1 MARFYL
7 SATRRSSGKTT
18 LGIGLCAAMHRL
30 RGWRVQPFKK
40 GPDYID
46 PLWLGSAA
54 GRACHNLDFHVQTE
68 DEIVAAFA
76 RYTQAVDVA
85 MIEGNTGLFD
95 GVALDGSDSNAA
107 MAALLETPVVLVMDC
122 RGITRG
128 IAPLLLGYQQFTPR
142 VTIGGVILNRVG
154 SSRHES
160 KLRQAVE
167 HYTDI
172 PVLGAVPEA
181 PQMQIVER
189 HLGLMPSN
197 EHEAADKV
205 IDRISAV
212 VADHV
217 DLDALLSAAAG
228 PPPLPGI
235 DEPRSAASGAG
246 VPLRIGIPRDDAFGF
261 YYAADLEKLES
272 QGAELVFFDSLHDP
286 QLPERLDG
294 LFIGGGFPEER
305 MEALE
310 ANAGLRGQI
319 ADFALRGGPVYA
331 ECGGLMYL
339 CRHLV
344 RDGKACKMV
353 GLIPA
358 DAVMDTRPQGRG
370 YVLLSETGNS
380 PWPVEPG
387 ARAEIPAH
395 EFHYSH
401 LDNIEGRLTFAY
413 RVLRGHGID
422 GRHDG
427 IVFKNV
433 LAGYTHLRDV
443 AGVHWTRRFLDLVKR
458 CKLGGGD
465 GPTTD
470 KVDQACS
477 R

>member
-1 MARFYL
+1 
-7 SATRRSSGKTT
+7 
-18 LGIGLCAAMHRL
+18 
-30 RGWRVQPFKK
+30 
-40 GPDYID
+40 
-46 PLWLGSAA
+46 
-54 GRACHNLDFHVQTE
+54 
-68 DEIVAAFA
+68 
-76 RYTQAVDVA
+76 

-107 MAALLETPVVLVMDC
+107 LAALLDAPVVLVMDC

-128 IAPLLLGYQQFTPR
+128 IAPLLLGYQQFTPKVR
-142 VTIGGVILNRVG
+142 IGGIILNRVG

-160 KLRQAVE
+160 KLRHAVE
-167 HYTDI
+167 HYTDV
-172 PVLGAVPEA
+172 PVLGAIPES
-181 PQMQIVER
+181 PGMRIVER

-197 EHEAADKV
+197 EHEEADAV
-205 IDRISAV
+205 IDRIAAV
-212 VADHV
+212 VGAHV
-217 DLDALLSAAAG
+217 DLDSLISVAAET
-228 PPPLPGI
+228 PPLPAAE
-235 DEPRSAASGAG
+235 EPPEPEPEAG
-246 VPLRIGIPRDDAFGF
+246 VRIGIPRDDAFGF
-261 YYAADLEKLES
+261 YYASDLDSLES

-286 QLPERLDG
+286 QLPPDLDG

-310 ANAGLRGQI
+310 ANVSLRRQI
-319 ADFALRGGPVYA
+319 ADFAERGGPLYA

-353 GLIPA
+353 GVIPA
-358 DAVMDTRPQGRG
+358 DAVMDRRPQGRG
-370 YVLLSETGNS
+370 YVLLSETGKS
-380 PWPVEPG
+380 PWPVDPG
-387 ARAEIPAH
+387 ARVEIPAH

-401 LDNIEGRLTFAY
+401 LENIEGPLTFAY

-427 IVFKNV
+427 IVYRNV

-443 AGVHWTRRFLDLVKR
+443 AGVHWTQRFLDLVRK
-458 CKLGGGD
+458 CKTGEGV

-470 KVDQACS
+470 KVNQECS